1 MITIFTNKTYSCHFR
16 VIRCDSWYSFLFS
29 EQCLLISSIHGE
41 EVNSLG
47 SWILRLLLFLIC
59 GISGFTLARQISP
72 SPPNP
77 LLGLIGGLLLA
88 ALTLLIE
95 KGLKKIPLKNL
106 LGSII
111 GLILG
116 ILVAHFLSNVFLSNL
131 YDHQEMALPL
141 LSLLYGVSLYIGL
154 RIGFKK
160 GEEIHLAGWKFFP
173 KKAPQSEKSK
183 ILDTSVIIDGR
194 IADITETGFIE
205 GPLIIP
211 QFILN
216 ELQHIA
222 DSSDSIKRTRGKR
235 GLEVLHHIQK
245 QADVDVRIVDRDYPA
260 VKEVDSKLIELA
272 KEVRGKIITNDSNLN
287 KVAELQGVEVLN
299 INELANSIKP
309 VVLPG
314 EEINVKIL
322 KEGKEMG
329 QGVAYLDDGTMIVV
343 DNGRKQMG
351 KTVDV
356 VVTSVLQT
364 PAGRMIFARLKE
376 EANRDTK
383 GKDYYYHPMGSEF

>member
-1 MITIFTNKTYSCHFR
+1 
-16 VIRCDSWYSFLFS
+16 V
-29 EQCLLISSIHGE
+29 
-41 EVNSLG
+41 G
-47 SWILRLLLFLIC
+47 SWILRILLFLIC
-59 GISGFTLARQISP
+59 GISGYYFTQGISP
-72 SPPNP
+72 SPPFP
-77 LLGLIGGLLLA
+77 LLGLIGGLVLA

-95 KGLKKIPLKNL
+95 GGLKKIPLRNL
-106 LGSII
+106 LGSFI

-116 ILVAHFLSNVFLSNL
+116 ILIANLLSNVFLSNS
-131 YDHQEMALPL
+131 YDYQQVVLPL
-141 LSLLYGVSLYIGL
+141 LIVLYGVCGYMGL

-160 GEEIHLAGWKFFP
+160 GEEIHLPGWKLLS
-173 KKAPQSEKSK
+173 KNGPQSGNAK

-205 GPLIIP
+205 GALIIP
-211 QFILN
+211 QFVLN

-245 QADVDVRIVDRDYPA
+245 QANVDVRIVDRDYPS

-287 KVAELQGVEVLN
+287 KVAELQGIAVLN

-343 DNGRKQMG
+343 DNGRRQMG
-351 KTVDV
+351 KTIDV
-356 VVTSVLQT
+356 IVTSVLQT

-376 EANRDTK
+376 EANRETK
-383 GKDYYYHPMGSEF
+383 GKDYYYPLDSEF

>member
-1 MITIFTNKTYSCHFR
+1 
-16 VIRCDSWYSFLFS
+16 
-29 EQCLLISSIHGE
+29 
-41 EVNSLG
+41 VNSLG
-47 SWILRLLLFLIC
+47 SWILRILLFLIC
-59 GISGFTLARQISP
+59 GISGYALTREI

-77 LLGLIGGLLLA
+77 LLGFIGGLLLA
-88 ALTLLIE
+88 ALTLLTE

-106 LGSII
+106 LGSFL

-116 ILVAHFLSNVFLSNL
+116 ILVANFLSNVFLPNL
-131 YDHQEMALPL
+131 HDHQEIVLPL
-141 LSLLYGVSLYIGL
+141 LSLLYGVCIYIGL
-154 RIGFKK
+154 RIGLKK
-160 GEEIHLAGWKFFP
+160 GEEIHLAGWKLFP
-173 KKAPQSEKSK
+173 KKSPQSEKPK

-245 QADVDVRIVDRDYPA
+245 QANVDVRIVDRDYPA

-272 KEVRGKIITNDSNLN
+272 KEVSGKIITNDSNLN
-287 KVAELQGVEVLN
+287 KVAELQGIEVLN

-351 KTVDV
+351 KTIDV

-376 EANRDTK
+376 ETIRETK
-383 GKDYYYHPMGSEF
+383 GKDYYYPLDSEF

>member
-1 MITIFTNKTYSCHFR
+1 MNT
-16 VIRCDSWYSFLFS
+16 
-29 EQCLLISSIHGE
+29 
-41 EVNSLG
+41 LG
-47 SWILRLLLFLIC
+47 SWILRVLLFLIC
-59 GISGFTLARQISP
+59 GISGYTLAQGISP
-72 SPPNP
+72 SPPVSF
-77 LLGLIGGLLLA
+77 LGLLSGLFLA
-88 ALTLLIE
+88 ALTLLLE
-95 KGLKKIPLKNL
+95 KGLKKIPFKNL
-106 LGSII
+106 IGSFI

-116 ILVAHFLSNVFLSNL
+116 ILFANLLSNVFFSNL
-131 YDHQEMALPL
+131 YDYQQTF
-141 LSLLYGVSLYIGL
+141 LSVLVIFYVVCGYIGL
-154 RIGFKK
+154 QIGFKK
-160 GEEIHLAGWKFFP
+160 GEEIHLPGWKAFS
-173 KKAPQSEKSK
+173 KTSPQGENTK

-194 IADITETGFIE
+194 IADVTETGFIE
-205 GPLIIP
+205 GTLIIP
-211 QFILN
+211 QFVLN

-235 GLEVLHHIQK
+235 GLEVLRHIQK
-245 QADVDVRIVDRDYPA
+245 QAYVDVRIIERDYPA

-272 KEVRGKIITNDSNLN
+272 KEVHGKIITNDSNLN
-287 KVAELQGVEVLN
+287 KVAELQGIEVLN

-351 KTVDV
+351 KTIDV

-376 EANRDTK
+376 EAMREAK
-383 GKDYYYHPMGSEF
+383 GKDYYYPLDSEF

>member
-1 MITIFTNKTYSCHFR
+1 
-16 VIRCDSWYSFLFS
+16 
-29 EQCLLISSIHGE
+29 
-41 EVNSLG
+41 
-47 SWILRLLLFLIC
+47 LFLIC
-59 GISGFTLARQISP
+59 GISGYTLTQGISS
-72 SPPNP
+72 SPPIP
-77 LLGLIGGLLLA
+77 FLGLIGGLFLA

-95 KGLKKIPLKNL
+95 IGLRKIPLKNL
-106 LGSII
+106 LGSFT

-116 ILVAHFLSNVFLSNL
+116 IMAANLLSNVFFSNL
-131 YDHQEMALPL
+131 YNHQQTILPL
-141 LSLLYGVSLYIGL
+141 LGVLYGVCGYIGL

-160 GEEIHLAGWKFFP
+160 GEEIHLPGWKLFS
-173 KKAPQSEKSK
+173 KNAPPSENAK

-194 IADITETGFIE
+194 IADITETGFLE
-205 GPLIIP
+205 GTLIIP
-211 QFILN
+211 QFVLN

-245 QADVDVRIVDRDYPA
+245 QASVDVRIVDTDYPT

-287 KVAELQGVEVLN
+287 KVAELQGIEVLN
-299 INELANSIKP
+299 INELTNSLKP

-343 DNGRKQMG
+343 DNGRRQMG
-351 KTVDV
+351 KTIDV
-356 VVTSVLQT
+356 IVTSVLQT

-376 EANRDTK
+376 EANRNQ
-383 GKDYYYHPMGSEF
+383 GEGLLLPSGQ

>member
-1 MITIFTNKTYSCHFR
+1 
-16 VIRCDSWYSFLFS
+16 
-29 EQCLLISSIHGE
+29 
-41 EVNSLG
+41 VNALG
-47 SWILRLLLFLIC
+47 LWILRVLLFVIC
-59 GISGFTLARQISP
+59 GIGGSSFAQEMSLSP
-72 SPPNP
+72 SMP
-77 LLGLIGGLLLA
+77 LLGLIGGILIA

-95 KGLKKIPLKNL
+95 KGLKQIPLKNL
-106 LGSII
+106 LGSFI

-116 ILVAHFLSNVFLSNL
+116 ILVANLLSNVLFSYL
-131 YDHQEMALPL
+131 YNHQQMVLPL
-141 LSLLYGVSLYIGL
+141 FGVLYGVFGYMGL

-160 GEEIHLAGWKFFP
+160 GEELHLSGWKLFS
-173 KKAPQSEKSK
+173 KNAPQSENPK

-194 IADITETGFIE
+194 IADITETGFVE
-205 GPLIIP
+205 GALIIP
-211 QFILN
+211 QFVLN

-235 GLEVLHHIQK
+235 GLDVLHHIQK
-245 QADVDVRIVDRDYPA
+245 QAIVDVRIVDRDYPA

-287 KVAELQGVEVLN
+287 KVAELQGIQVLN

-351 KTVDV
+351 KTIDV
-356 VVTSVLQT
+356 IVTSVLQT

-376 EANRDTK
+376 EANRESK
-383 GKDYYYHPMGSEF
+383 GKDYYYPLDSEF

>member
-1 MITIFTNKTYSCHFR
+1 
-16 VIRCDSWYSFLFS
+16 
-29 EQCLLISSIHGE
+29 
-41 EVNSLG
+41 
-47 SWILRLLLFLIC
+47 
-59 GISGFTLARQISP
+59 
-72 SPPNP
+72 
-77 LLGLIGGLLLA
+77 
-88 ALTLLIE
+88 
-95 KGLKKIPLKNL
+95 
-106 LGSII
+106 
-111 GLILG
+111 
-116 ILVAHFLSNVFLSNL
+116 
-131 YDHQEMALPL
+131 
-141 LSLLYGVSLYIGL
+141 
-154 RIGFKK
+154 
-160 GEEIHLAGWKFFP
+160 
-173 KKAPQSEKSK
+173 
-183 ILDTSVIIDGR
+183 VIIDGR

-205 GPLIIP
+205 GALIIP
-211 QFILN
+211 QFVLN

-245 QADVDVRIVDRDYPA
+245 QANVDVRIVDKDYPS

-272 KEVRGKIITNDSNLN
+272 KELHGKIITNDSNLN
-287 KVAELQGVEVLN
+287 KVAELQGIVVLN

-343 DNGRKQMG
+343 DNGRRQMG
-351 KTVDV
+351 RTVDV

-376 EANRDTK
+376 EAAKEAK
-383 GKDYYYHPMGSEF
+383 GKDYYYPLDSEF

>member
-1 MITIFTNKTYSCHFR
+1 M
-16 VIRCDSWYSFLFS
+16 
-29 EQCLLISSIHGE
+29 HGK
-41 EVNSLG
+41 EVNALG
-47 SWILRLLLFLIC
+47 LWILRVFLFVIC
-59 GISGFTLARQISP
+59 GVSGYSLSQEASLSP
-72 SPPNP
+72 SAP
-77 LLGLIGGLLLA
+77 LFGLIGGLLVA
-88 ALTLLIE
+88 ALALLVE
-95 KGLKKIPLKNL
+95 KGMRQVPLKSL
-106 LGSII
+106 LGSFI

-116 ILVAHFLSNVFLSNL
+116 ILAANLLSNVLFSYLF
-131 YDHQEMALPL
+131 DHQQIILPL
-141 LSLLYGVSLYIGL
+141 FGVLYGVFGYIGL

-160 GEEIHLAGWKFFP
+160 GEEIHLSGWKLSS
-173 KKAPQSEKSK
+173 KNAPQGENIK

-205 GPLIIP
+205 GALVIP
-211 QFILN
+211 QFVLN

-245 QADVDVRIVDRDYPA
+245 QAIVDVRIVDRDYPA
-260 VKEVDSKLIELA
+260 IKEVDSKLIELA

-287 KVAELQGVEVLN
+287 KVAELQGIEVLN

-343 DNGRKQMG
+343 DNGRRQMG
-351 KTVDV
+351 KTIDV
-356 VVTSVLQT
+356 IVTSVLQT

-376 EANRDTK
+376 EATRESK
-383 GKDYYYHPMGSEF
+383 GKDYYYPLDNEF

>member
-1 MITIFTNKTYSCHFR
+1 
-16 VIRCDSWYSFLFS
+16 
-29 EQCLLISSIHGE
+29 
-41 EVNSLG
+41 VNTLG
-47 SWILRLLLFLIC
+47 LWILRILLFLIC
-59 GISGFTLARQISP
+59 GISGYTLTQGISP
-72 SPPNP
+72 SPSIP

-106 LGSII
+106 LGSFI

-116 ILVAHFLSNVFLSNL
+116 IMVANLLSNVFFSNL
-131 YDHQEMALPL
+131 YNYQQTIFPL
-141 LSLLYGVSLYIGL
+141 LSVLYGVCGYIGL

-160 GEEIHLAGWKFFP
+160 GEEIQLPGWKLFS
-173 KKAPQSEKSK
+173 KSVPQSENMK

-194 IADITETGFIE
+194 IADITETGFLE
-205 GPLIIP
+205 GALIIP
-211 QFILN
+211 QFVLN

-235 GLEVLHHIQK
+235 GLEVLHQIQK
-245 QADVDVRIVDRDYPA
+245 QARVDVRIMDRDYPA

-287 KVAELQGVEVLN
+287 KVAELQGIEVLN
-299 INELANSIKP
+299 INELANSLKP

-351 KTVDV
+351 KTIDV
-356 VVTSVLQT
+356 TVTSVLQT
-364 PAGRMIFARLKE
+364 PAGRMIFARPKE
-376 EANRDTK
+376 EANREAK
-383 GKDYYYHPMGSEF
+383 GKDYYYPLDSEF

>member
-1 MITIFTNKTYSCHFR
+1 MNA
-16 VIRCDSWYSFLFS
+16 
-29 EQCLLISSIHGE
+29 
-41 EVNSLG
+41 LG
-47 SWILRLLLFLIC
+47 LWILRILLFVICGIGGYAFTREIAPTPFLLFL
-59 GISGFTLARQISP
+59 
-72 SPPNP
+72 
-77 LLGLIGGLLLA
+77 GLISGLLLA

-95 KGLKKIPLKNL
+95 KGLKQIPLKNL
-106 LGSII
+106 LGSFI
-111 GLILG
+111 GFILG
-116 ILVAHFLSNVFLSNL
+116 ILVANLLSNAFLPYL
-131 YDHQEMALPL
+131 LDHQQIVLPL
-141 LSLLYGVSLYIGL
+141 FSVLYGVCGYMGL
-154 RIGFKK
+154 RIGFRK
-160 GEEIHLAGWKFFP
+160 GEEIRLSGWKFFS
-173 KKAPQSEKSK
+173 KGASHSENAK

-205 GPLIIP
+205 GALVIP
-211 QFILN
+211 QFVLN

-245 QADVDVRIVDRDYPA
+245 QAIVDVQIVDRDYPS

-287 KVAELQGVEVLN
+287 KVAELQGIQVLN

-322 KEGKEMG
+322 KEGKETG

-343 DNGRKQMG
+343 DNGRRHMG
-351 KTVDV
+351 KTIDV
-356 VVTSVLQT
+356 IVTSVLQT

-376 EANRDTK
+376 EATRESK
-383 GKDYYYHPMGSEF
+383 GKDYYYPLDSEF